1 MTRSLN
7 SVLTPLET
15 YDVQCDTLVIGAGAC
30 GLVAALAAYEQNQTV
45 LVVERDETP
54 QGSTALSAG
63 LIPAAGTKFQ
73 HEVGI
78 EDSPEIFANDI
89 QDKAKNENN
98 QPIVDVLTQ
107 NSSRVIEWLA
117 DGHGLDFS
125 VVTDFGYPGHSK
137 RRMHGL
143 PTRAGVELIDALRT
157 ACEAVGIDIIC
168 SRRAQ
173 LLFYDGYRISGAG
186 VIGPE
191 GRMETIEC
199 QKLIL
204 ACNGFGGNRTL
215 VSELMPE
222 IKEGLWFGH
231 DGNQGDAIYWAAGLD
246 AKLKHLGAYQG
257 HGNVAYPHG
266 ILITWAVI
274 TEGGI
279 QVNSLGKRFWNEAQG
294 YSEAARVVLSQ
305 PNGQAYAIFD
315 GRIAGI
321 ARQFNDFKRA
331 ERSSAIKVSDT
342 LGGLSNYLG
351 LPAEAL
357 IETVDNIPWGSED
370 KFGRRFGDMQLS
382 APFYGVKVTGALF
395 HTQGGLAINSS
406 AQVLRNNGS
415 PIENL
420 YAGGGAACGV
430 SGRKDSG
437 YLSGNGLLT
446 AVVLGK
452 IAGEA

>member
-7 SVLTPLET
+7 NVLTPLET

-45 LVVERDETP
+45 FVVERDEVP

-73 HEVGI
+73 REVGI

-89 QDKAKNENN
+89 QYKAENENN
-98 QPIVDVLTQ
+98 QSIVDVLTQ
-107 NSSRVIEWLA
+107 NSARVIEWLA
-117 DGHGLDFS
+117 DVHGLDFS
-125 VVTDFGYPGHSK
+125 VVKDFDYPGHSK

-143 PTRAGVELIDALRT
+143 PTRAGAELIDALRT
-157 ACEAVGIDIIC
+157 ACESVGIDIIC
-168 SRRAQ
+168 DRRAR
-173 LLFYDGYRISGAG
+173 LLFFDEYLITG
-186 VIGPE
+186 VGVTGPE

-222 IKEGLWFGH
+222 IKEALWFGH
-231 DGNQGDAIYWAAGLD
+231 AGNQGDAIGWAAGLD
-246 AKLKHLGAYQG
+246 ARLENLGAYQG

-279 QVNSLGKRFWNEAQG
+279 QVNSLGKRFWNEAKG

-305 PNGQAYAIFD
+305 PDGQAYAIFD
-315 GRIAGI
+315 GRIAAI
-321 ARQFNDFKRA
+321 ARQFDDFKRA

-342 LGGLSNYLG
+342 LGGLSKYLG
-351 LPAEAL
+351 LSTEAL
-357 IETVDNIPWGSED
+357 TETVDNIPWGSED
-370 KFGRRFGDMQLS
+370 EFGRRFGDVQLS

-406 AQVLRNNGS
+406 AQVLRNNSS

-437 YLSGNGLLT
+437 YLSGNGLLA

>member
-1 MTRSLN
+1 MTRGLSN
-7 SVLTPLET
+7 VLPPLET

-30 GLVAALAAYEQNQTV
+30 GLVAALAAYERNQTV
-45 LVVERDETP
+45 LVIERDKIP
-54 QGSTALSAG
+54 QGSTSLSAG

-73 HEVGI
+73 HEAGI

-89 QDKAKNENN
+89 QYKAKNENN
-98 QPIVDVLTQ
+98 QLIVDVLTQ
-107 NSSRVIEWLA
+107 NSGRVIEWLA

-143 PTRAGVELIDALRT
+143 PTRAGAELIDALRT
-157 ACEAVGIDIIC
+157 ACEEAGIDIIC
-168 SRRAQ
+168 DRRAQ
-173 LLFYDGYRISGAG
+173 LLFFDGYRITGAG
-186 VIGPE
+186 VTGPE
-191 GRMETIEC
+191 GSIETIEC

-222 IKEGLWFGH
+222 IKEALWFGH
-231 DGNQGDAIYWAAGLD
+231 DGNQGDAMGWAVGLD
-246 AKLKHLGAYQG
+246 ARLKHLSAYQG

-305 PNGQAYAIFD
+305 PNGQAYAVFD

-331 ERSSAIKVSDT
+331 ERSNAIKGSDT
-342 LGGLSNYLG
+342 LGGLSKYLG
-351 LPAEAL
+351 LPTEAL

-370 KFGRRFGDMQLS
+370 NFGRRFCHIQLS

-415 PIENL
+415 PIVNL

-437 YLSGNGLLT
+437 YLSGNGLLA